1 MLMNHALP
9 NKFYNLHGLTKLGR
23 RRRNLLVATFAVSS
37 LPVHAQPHRTLRQ
50 NPDEVDV
57 VRCQDRQQRGSDG
70 SGGRVRGQQAKVVLP
85 NQIFKSESK

>member
-1 MLMNHALP
+1 MNHALP
-9 NKFYNLHGLTKLGR
+9 NKLYNLHGLTKLGR